1 MSLVSEEADVAL
13 VKGDLSGLKR
23 PILKID
29 ARKEGAISGQPLLSL
44 GYATGL
50 SAILA
55 RAGEEAANDIVKT
68 TSADPKKPFHDLE
81 HRKPIRP
88 PPTHCHLVALLA
100 ATP

>member
-29 ARKEGAISGQPLLSL
+29 ARKDAAISGQPLLSL

-55 RAGEEAANDIVKT
+55 RAGEEAVNDIVKT
-68 TSADPKKPFHDLE
+68 TCVYPQNTILKLTAPNPDVPPGTA
-81 HRKPIRP
+81 RP
-88 PPTHCHLVALLA
+88 TGHLL
-100 ATP
+100 